1 MKAKY
6 ALLMAVAALAASGVY
21 YTVSRSPV
29 GDARLT
35 QGALGKR
42 SLEGSAVQV
51 TTGGY
56 DNART
61 NAHPAPRPSTAEPDR
76 TFDGVR
82 KHPPQTAPAKVTCVP
97 DNCARWRLWQG
108 LWLS

>member
-61 NAHPAPRPSTAEPDR
+61 NADLSETILTPSNVRSGSAV
-76 TFDGVR
+76 DGCWMRMV
-82 KHPPQTAPAKVTCVP
+82 C
-97 DNCARWRLWQG
+97 
-108 LWLS
+108 